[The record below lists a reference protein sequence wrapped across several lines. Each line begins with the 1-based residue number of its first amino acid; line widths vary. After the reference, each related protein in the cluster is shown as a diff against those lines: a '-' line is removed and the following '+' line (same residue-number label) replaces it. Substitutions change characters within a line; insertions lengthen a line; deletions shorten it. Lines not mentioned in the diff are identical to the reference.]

1 MAAMLVREGLPLV
14 CDDTLVLA
22 PSSGGPL
29 AIPDAKPLK
38 LWADTLELADMA
50 ATGPIHAVPGK
61 HYCQPPA
68 RADHPTVLRHL
79 VLLAPGENPALEQ
92 LHGDAK
98 LALLAEA
105 LYRPALHAGRPDVGP
120 PTQITSGL
128 ARVP

>member
-68 RADHPTVLRHL
+68 RADHRSEEHTSELQSLMRISYAGFCL
-79 VLLAPGENPALEQ
+79 KKKKTTIARTE
-92 LHGDAK
+92 
-98 LALLAEA
+98 EA
-105 LYRPALHAGRPDVGP
+105 VCEHMTHMNIYYKEDLCIY
-120 PTQITSGL
+120 I
-128 ARVP
+128 